1 MLATILYASPAWRG
15 FANSSDK
22 QRLEAFLR
30 RCTRLHFNRQEAP
43 TVTEPVEDLEEQRFT
58 NVITNDHDLLYYILA
73 ESNKRMYNL

>member
-1 MLATILYASPAWRG
+1 VIGWWPGTRDYIL
-15 FANSSDK
+15 
-22 QRLEAFLR
+22 L
-30 RCTRLHFNRQEAP
+30 P